1 MALEPDKTVTK
12 LLLSSTSRFVG
23 EYKSDNWLLTHAW
36 PASSEQGHGNLGI
49 NENPLSRNFY
59 VFAFKHPE
67 FKQESVVVPNYT
79 ATGDDVC
86 TYLSILFG
94 KRFENHGRI
103 ESHGDFYVP
112 SLPPHGKT
120 ITPWLPFNSHRPRS
134 DIGVALDLSETARIA
149 PLWEDEHKIDSRF
162 RDFLNAAGGFYSRA
176 LRVAEEDPET
186 AFLHFI
192 TCGEILSNFREYEDR
207 ELLDTKMLH
216 DLKRIASNM
225 DGGDK
230 IANRIRGRLF
240 QVRRKFVLTVTPLL
254 SDAFYQGHESTEAF
268 CALKAEDIDR
278 RVKAAY
284 DLRSLYVH
292 TGRPFGGWIA
302 RTTRYIEEIQLGT
315 PVIEDKKFKK
325 IISDSPT
332 LIGLERIMRFCLLS
346 FIHRHAFN
354 IDNRLDWE
362 PNKGVQPTARSLRSA
377 PASGSG

>member
-36 PASSEQGHGNLGI
+36 PASGEQVHGNLGI
-49 NENPLSRNFY
+49 YENPLSRNFY
-59 VFAFKHPE
+59 VLAFKHPE
-67 FKQESVVVPNYT
+67 FQRESVVVPNYT
-79 ATGDDVC
+79 ATGDNVC

-94 KRFENHGRI
+94 KRVENHGRI

-112 SLPPHGKT
+112 SLPSPGKA

-134 DIGVALDLSETARIA
+134 DISVALNLAETARLA
-149 PLWEDEHKIDSRF
+149 PLWDDRHEIASRVS
-162 RDFLNAAGGFYSRA
+162 DFFNAAGGFYARA

-186 AFLHFI
+186 AFLHLI
-192 TCGEILSNFREYEDR
+192 TCGEILSNFRQYEDQ
-207 ELLDTKMLH
+207 ELLDTQMIR
-216 DLKRIASNM
+216 DLQRIAQSM

-230 IANRIRGRLF
+230 IANRIRRRLF
-240 QVRRKFVLTVTPLL
+240 QVRRKFVLTVTTLL
-254 SDAFYQGHESTEAF
+254 SDAFYQGHESTESF
-268 CALKAEDIDR
+268 CMLKAEDIDR

-302 RTTRYIEEIQLGT
+302 RATRYVEEIQLGT
-315 PVIEDKKFKK
+315 PVIEDKKFKR

-332 LIGLERIMRFCLLS
+332 LIGLERIIRFCLLS
-346 FIHRHAFN
+346 FIHRHGFS
-354 IDNRLDWE
+354 IDNPTTSSTLDTLIF
-362 PNKGVQPTARSLRSA
+362 PSYA
-377 PASGSG
+377 ASTG